1 MIKVIYNG
9 ENAAVAV
16 RDRLAAA
23 MGELMAADERICYLD
38 ADLMSSIGMSRV
50 AKQYPERV
58 IDCGIQE
65 ANMIGVACGL
75 SAVGKIPFAH
85 SFGIF
90 ASRRCFDQL
99 FLSAAYA
106 GNSLRVIGSDAGVCA
121 EYNGGTHMPLEDITL
136 IRAIPGSRILD
147 ISDGEMIYDIIKK
160 TAYMDGFTYI
170 RTPRKASRALYA
182 EGSEFTIGKGI
193 VVKEG
198 SDVTIIASGIMV
210 AEALEAAK
218 LLSAQGVSAAVI
230 DMFTVKPLDEAL
242 VLEYAEKTGCI
253 VTAEN
258 HNATGGLGGAVAEL
272 LAQKRPTVQEF
283 IGVGQRF
290 GEVGPMSYLKE
301 QFGLTAEDI
310 AEKARRAIARK

>member
-23 MGELMAADERICYLD
+23 MGELMAADERICYLN

-198 SDVTIIASGIMV
+198 SDVTIITSGIMV

-218 LLSAQGVSAAVI
+218 LLSAQGISAAVI

>member
-218 LLSAQGVSAAVI
+218 LLSAQGISAAVI

-258 HNATGGLGGAVAEL
+258 HNTTGGLGGAVAEL

>member
-218 LLSAQGVSAAVI
+218 LLSAQGISAAVI
-230 DMFTVKPLDEAL
+230 DMFTVKPLDEVL
-242 VLEYAEKTGCI
+242 VLEYADKTGCI

>member
-218 LLSAQGVSAAVI
+218 LLSAQGISAAVI
-230 DMFTVKPLDEAL
+230 DMFTVKPLDEVL

>member
-182 EGSEFTIGKGI
+182 EGSEFIIGKGI

-198 SDVTIIASGIMV
+198 SDVTIITSGIMV

-218 LLSAQGVSAAVI
+218 LLSAQGISAAVI

>member
-198 SDVTIIASGIMV
+198 SDVTIITSGIMV

-218 LLSAQGVSAAVI
+218 LLSAQGISAAVI

-258 HNATGGLGGAVAEL
+258 HNATGGVGGAVAEL

>member
-9 ENAAVAV
+9 ENAAEAV

-38 ADLMSSIGMSRV
+38 ADLMSSIGMSKV

-218 LLSAQGVSAAVI
+218 LLSAQGISAAVI

>member
-9 ENAAVAV
+9 ENAAEAV

-198 SDVTIIASGIMV
+198 SDVTIITSGIMV

-218 LLSAQGVSAAVI
+218 LLSAQGISAAVI

>member
-38 ADLMSSIGMSRV
+38 ADLMSSIGMSRG

-182 EGSEFTIGKGI
+182 EGSEFTIGKGS

-198 SDVTIIASGIMV
+198 SDVTIITSGIMV

-218 LLSAQGVSAAVI
+218 LLSAQGISAAVI

>member
-198 SDVTIIASGIMV
+198 SDVTIITSGIMV

-218 LLSAQGVSAAVI
+218 LLSAQGISAAVI

>member
-38 ADLMSSIGMSRV
+38 ADLMSSIGMSKV

-218 LLSAQGVSAAVI
+218 LLSAQGISAAVI

>member
-38 ADLMSSIGMSRV
+38 ADLMSSIGMSKV

-218 LLSAQGVSAAVI
+218 LLSAQGISAAVI
-230 DMFTVKPLDEAL
+230 DMFTVKPLDEVL

>member
-198 SDVTIIASGIMV
+198 ADVTIIASGIMV

-218 LLSAQGVSAAVI
+218 LLSAQGISAAVI

>member
-9 ENAAVAV
+9 ENAAEAV

-38 ADLMSSIGMSRV
+38 ADLMSSIGMSKV

-218 LLSAQGVSAAVI
+218 LLSAQGISAAVI

-258 HNATGGLGGAVAEL
+258 HNTTGGLGGAVAEL

>member
-1 MIKVIYNG
+1 
-9 ENAAVAV
+9 
-16 RDRLAAA
+16 
-23 MGELMAADERICYLD
+23 
-38 ADLMSSIGMSRV
+38 
-50 AKQYPERV
+50 
-58 IDCGIQE
+58 
-65 ANMIGVACGL
+65 
-75 SAVGKIPFAH
+75 
-85 SFGIF
+85 
-90 ASRRCFDQL
+90 
-99 FLSAAYA
+99 
-106 GNSLRVIGSDAGVCA
+106 
-121 EYNGGTHMPLEDITL
+121 MPLEDITL

-218 LLSAQGVSAAVI
+218 LLSAQGISAAVI
-230 DMFTVKPLDEAL
+230 DMFTVKPLDEVL

>member
-218 LLSAQGVSAAVI
+218 LLSAQGISAAVI